1 MPQKCRGSR
10 CHSNAEFHHC
20 HNLVKRFRICQ
31 RFLVDNRA
39 TVVNVANR
47 QFDNL
52 SRLRPWN
59 KDTWTIFVGTW
70 RGEAPVLIFALILA

>member
-20 HNLVKRFRICQ
+20 HKLVKRFRICQ

-39 TVVNVANR
+39 TVDNVANR
-47 QFDNL
+47 QFDNPDFVL
-52 SRLRPWN
+52 GIS
-59 KDTWTIFVGTW
+59 DTWTIFVGTW